1 MKKNYWQRNRN
12 LYPSNWNEIRAAIL
26 KRADNRCEFC
36 GVDNGSKGWRDKHG
50 EFHAIVDLAYASVRD
65 LRLMTGMKVIAIVL
79 TVAHLDHNPAN
90 CEPDNLRALCQM
102 CHLNYDLKHHL
113 RNASHTR
120 SVKRAGPT
128 IPLL

>member
-1 MKKNYWQRNRN
+1 M
-12 LYPSNWNEIRAAIL
+12 
-26 KRADNRCEFC
+26 
-36 GVDNGSKGWRDKHG
+36 
-50 EFHAIVDLAYASVRD
+50 
-65 LRLMTGMKVIAIVL
+65 IAIVL

-120 SVKRAGPT
+120 SIKRAGPT

>member
-1 MKKNYWQRNRN
+1 MPFKRI
-12 LYPSNWNEIRAAIL
+12 LYPKNWPEISAAIR

-36 GVDNGSKGWRDKHG
+36 KVENGAKGWRDKFG
-50 EFHAIVDLAYASVRD
+50 EFHKLRELATTVSIRD
-65 LRLMTGMKVIAIVL
+65 LRLMTGKRIIAIVL

-90 CEPDNLRALCQM
+90 CDPDNLRALCQS
-102 CHLNYDLKHHL
+102 CHLNYDLKHHQ

-120 SVKRAGPT
+120 ALKRAGPT

>member
-1 MKKNYWQRNRN
+1 MPFKRN
-12 LYPSNWNEIRAAIL
+12 LYPKNWKDISVEIR

-36 GVDNGSKGWRDKHG
+36 GVENGAKGWRDKHG
-50 EFHAIVDLAYASVRD
+50 EFHQFHELASVSVRD
-65 LRLMTGMKVIAIVL
+65 LRLMTGKPVIAIVL

-90 CEPDNLRALCQM
+90 CDPANLKALCQM
-102 CHLNYDLKHHL
+102 CHLRYDLKHHQ

-120 SVKRAGPT
+120 AVKRAGPT